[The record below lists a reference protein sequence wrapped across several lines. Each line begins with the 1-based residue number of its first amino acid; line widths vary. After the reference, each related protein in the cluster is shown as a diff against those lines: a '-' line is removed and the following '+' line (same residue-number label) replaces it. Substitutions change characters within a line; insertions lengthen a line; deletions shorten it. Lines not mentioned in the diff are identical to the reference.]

1 MLDPALYIVAVPI
14 GNLEDITLRALRI
27 LSEVDVIACEDTRTS
42 GQLLKKLNIN
52 YNKLTSYHEH
62 NESEKSLHI
71 IQSIKNGESV
81 ALISD
86 AGTPLISDPGYKLV
100 RRAREENLRVVPIP
114 GVSSVMAAL
123 SASGMATDEFIFYGF
138 PPQKKGRNTFLKRVI
153 ETEST
158 MVIFESTHRIEK
170 FVNEL
175 IQNGIGDRKICI
187 AREITK
193 MYEEFLYGTTE
204 QILEII
210 KTKKGLKGEIVVVID
225 KKS

>member
-175 IQNGIGDRKICI
+175 IQNGIADRKICI